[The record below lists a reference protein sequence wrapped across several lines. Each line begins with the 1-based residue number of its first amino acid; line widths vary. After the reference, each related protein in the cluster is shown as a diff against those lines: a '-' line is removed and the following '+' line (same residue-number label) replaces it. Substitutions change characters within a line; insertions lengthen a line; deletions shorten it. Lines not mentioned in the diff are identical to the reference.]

1 MMIVTI
7 PVCLHEL
14 QWSKSCDESCDR
26 SDTDIDDIIVCHRW
40 ILPKMDE
47 VCEDIERIRE
57 E

>member
-1 MMIVTI
+1 MIVSI
-7 PVCLHEL
+7 PVGLHEL
-14 QWSKSCDESCDR
+14 EWGKSCDKPCDR
-26 SDTDIDDIIVCHRW
+26 SDTDIDDIIVYHRW